1 MSIKIH
7 PHPELLE
14 TYFLDEARTTPTAFW
29 SCASSGVGYLGP
41 GLKRLAGQ
49 GIMAGWALTVSVPP
63 GDNLATYVALQYIL
77 DHATEGRWVMVVA
90 PWDDDNGKSAALW
103 SYMQCAMGWEVG
115 FVGAVVAGYVRDV
128 DEVKEKL
135 QKEFSVFGYGS
146 SPLKASLTP
155 EGEIGAPV
163 RINEVNIR
171 TGDLIVGDSDGVICV
186 PRDQVVDAADKCRMG
201 IVEEVNLL
209 QHVREGKGAVDVM
222 GYRELL
228 TGKVDIEE

>member
-14 TYFLDEARTTPTAFW
+14 TYFLDEARTTPTAYW
-29 SCASSGVGYLGP
+29 SCASSGVGFLGS

-63 GDNLATYVALQYIL
+63 GDNLAAYVALQYIL
-77 DHATEGRWVMVVA
+77 DHATTGRWVMVVA
-90 PWDDDNGKSAALW
+90 PWDDDNGKTAALW

-115 FVGAVVAGYVRDV
+115 FVGAVVAGYVRDI

-135 QKEFSVFGYGS
+135 QKEFSVFGYGG
-146 SPLKASLTP
+146 SPVKAALTP
-155 EGEIGAPV
+155 EGEIGSPV
-163 RINEVNIR
+163 KINGVSIR

-186 PRDQVVDAADKCRMG
+186 PKDQVVDAADKCRMG

-222 GYRELL
+222 GYRDLL
-228 TGKVDIEE
+228 AGKVDIEE

>member
-14 TYFLDEARTTPTAFW
+14 TYFLDEARTTPTACW
-29 SCASSGVGYLGP
+29 TGASSGVGFLGP
-41 GLKRLAGQ
+41 GIRRMTGH

-63 GDNLATYVALQYIL
+63 GDNLATYVALQYML
-77 DHATEGRWVMVVA
+77 DHATAGRWVMVVA
-90 PWDDDNGKSAALW
+90 PWDEDSGNTSLW

-115 FVGAVVAGYVRDV
+115 FVGAVVAGYVRDI

-135 QKEFSVFGYGS
+135 EKEFSVFAYGG
-146 SPLKASLTP
+146 SPLKASLSP
-155 EGEIGAPV
+155 EGEIGSPV
-163 RINEVNIR
+163 KINGVNIR

-186 PRDQVVDAADKCRMG
+186 PKDQIVDTAEKCRMA

-209 QHVREGKGAVDVM
+209 QHVREGMGAVDVM
-222 GYRELL
+222 RYRELL
-228 TGKVDIEE
+228 TGKVDLEAE